1 MTKKSSKNKDNK
13 YKKKSWEEMMKE
25 VEIEISTFIDNLTI
39 NMKLE
44 EAEKKAEKELKK
56 RNALI
61 KKISQEII
69 DWKNEIKI
77 YKKIKEH
84 LKSEKEKKEIEEKI
98 EYVEQKKL
106 VLEQQKMKI
115 EKFNIEEKTRLE
127 ETENTC
133 IKFLQ
138 KNDDTKN

>member
-133 IKFLQ
+133 IRFLQ
-138 KNDDTKN
+138 KNDNTIN